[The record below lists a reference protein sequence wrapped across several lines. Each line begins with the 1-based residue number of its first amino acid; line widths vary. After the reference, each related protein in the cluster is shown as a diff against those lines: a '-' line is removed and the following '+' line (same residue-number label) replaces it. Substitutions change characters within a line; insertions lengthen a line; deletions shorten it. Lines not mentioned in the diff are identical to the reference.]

1 MKIKF
6 AIIVVLLGIT
16 FALTGCAITTTAT
29 TASTGVTTSTTTTA
43 TTSTTTSAT
52 TQTTASTQRVF
63 TLAELATYNGDG
75 GSTAY
80 IAVNGTVY
88 DVTNVAEWNNGWH
101 KGVHLAGT
109 DATTAFAGSPHS
121 ASLLAT
127 LTIVGTLAD

>member
-1 MKIKF
+1 MKIKL
-6 AIIVVLLGIT
+6 AMIVVLMGIT
-16 FALTGCAITTTAT
+16 LAMTGCA
-29 TASTGVTTSTTTTA
+29 VTTTTEG
-43 TTSTTTSAT
+43 TSSTTVT
-52 TQTTASTQRVF
+52 TLTTTTVSTQRVF
-63 TLAELATYNGDG
+63 TLAELATYDGDG
-75 GSTAY
+75 GTTAY

-88 DVTNVAEWNNGWH
+88 DVTNVDEWENGWH

>member
-1 MKIKF
+1 MKIKL

-16 FALTGCAITTTAT
+16 FAMTGCAVATTTEGTSST
-29 TASTGVTTSTTTTA
+29 TVTTTSTTTE
-43 TTSTTTSAT
+43 
-52 TQTTASTQRVF
+52 STQRVF
-63 TLAELATYNGDG
+63 TLAELATYDGDG
-75 GSTAY
+75 GTTAY

-88 DVTNVAEWNNGWH
+88 DVTNVSEWENGWH